1 LRSRLRRPT
10 AQLNSVSGLPGRRVF
25 WLCPLYPRK
34 RTSLSV
40 IARSALSVE
49 PAPGVITVT
58 EFEERQTTNGT
69 SVKAVSLSVA
79 DPQAAQAE
87 RAECDDLRPPVWIR
101 SVRVP
106 FSPLWPLL
114 PCSRKRPAS
123 VLLAP
128 TCRHNKFPTATAFA
142 DSLAASR
149 RTNSQL
155 GQIVHSCII
164 TIASSIMVRRRCE
177 ASHISGIQT

>member
-1 LRSRLRRPT
+1 MPLTIRKSFYY
-10 AQLNSVSGLPGRRVF
+10 GRNKGSCWGRYRHDTLKS
-25 WLCPLYPRK
+25 LCPLYPRK
-34 RTSLSV
+34 QTSLSV

-79 DPQAAQAE
+79 DPQATQAE

-114 PCSRKRPAS
+114 PCYRKRPAS

-128 TCRHNKFPTATAFA
+128 TCRHNKSPTATAFA

-155 GQIVHSCII
+155 AQTVHSCII
-164 TIASSIMVRRRCE
+164 RWQSA
-177 ASHISGIQT
+177 